1 VRLLRRLPRARTI
14 RPAEP
19 YLAAGAGEARR
30 LGHSYV
36 GTEHVLSALVG
47 RSDSGAVSVLAR
59 LGVSGEAVEAE
70 LACWLPPVQ
79 ARQKLDAEALAVL
92 GIDLDA
98 VRERLEQ
105 TFGPNAL
112 ERSPFS
118 CLGVCPR
125 LKRAL
130 AHALDQAA
138 GEELDDRH
146 VLLGLLSV
154 DDSVA
159 ARVLG
164 HLGITHAAVEQM
176 REESS

>member
-1 VRLLRRLPRARTI
+1 
-14 RPAEP
+14 
-19 YLAAGAGEARR
+19 
-30 LGHSYV
+30 
-36 GTEHVLSALVG
+36 
-47 RSDSGAVSVLAR
+47 
-59 LGVSGEAVEAE
+59 
-70 LACWLPPVQ
+70 
-79 ARQKLDAEALAVL
+79 
-92 GIDLDA
+92 
-98 VRERLEQ
+98 
-105 TFGPNAL
+105 
-112 ERSPFS
+112 
-118 CLGVCPR
+118 